1 MVHLRLEHA
10 ALIQTMTSA
19 AVEVVEMVEI
29 IREQSCK
36 CSRVGKSGKL
46 ISLAGLFI
54 GSVHFFFFH
63 PASKTKPLT
72 KHVDLKGNK

>member
-1 MVHLRLEHA
+1 MVDLRLEHT
-10 ALIQTMTSA
+10 ALIQTVTSA

-46 ISLAGLFI
+46 ISPAGLFI
-54 GSVHFFFFH
+54 GSIHFFF
-63 PASKTKPLT
+63 PPCLQNEASDKTC
-72 KHVDLKGNK
+72 GS

>member
-46 ISLAGLFI
+46 ISPAGLFI
-54 GSVHFFFFH
+54 GSVHFFFF
-63 PASKTKPLT
+63 PPCLQNEASDKTC
-72 KHVDLKGNK
+72 GS